1 MYLQIPDQEHDSWR
15 FLKSSITIKP
25 SIAMPMCI
33 PLNFLVHTLNF
44 QNHFSLIKF
53 ITHLHVHLKQA
64 ILLLHVPLSF
74 KICSYIFFN
83 RIEM

>member
-1 MYLQIPDQEHDSWR
+1 MVI
-15 FLKSSITIKP
+15 FKIKHHHKTLY
-25 SIAMPMCI
+25 SYAYVHS
-33 PLNFLVHTLNF
+33 LELSVHTLNS

-74 KICSYIFFN
+74 KICSYIFF
-83 RIEM
+83 